1 VDSQLERPLAD
12 HVQLELLL
20 MSVLAS
26 ADWGLFPGYTV
37 IGITLGGVYA
47 LAAIGLVLIYRVS
60 GVLNFAQ
67 GAVSMFSAFIAYQ
80 VSTVWGLP
88 ALAGLLAA
96 IVAGGAIGYLIER
109 FTIRPLAGRSALNK
123 VVVTTGWLLVLQTAA
138 GLIWGQTAYH
148 RPVQLVSFH
157 GFTFPGTSVIVGWD
171 EFTTI
176 VVALGLAFGTAAVL
190 RWTTFGTSMR
200 AVADDPDAARLWGIN
215 VNRVMAV
222 SWIAGS
228 SMGAIAGVLITP
240 RINFDPISLT
250 IVVIDAFTA
259 ALIGRLTSLPWTV
272 AGAMFLGLA
281 ETYPRMFSSN
291 AGAGDAVTFALVLLT
306 LAILFRPG
314 TRLAK
319 RISAGREYVP
329 VPAADNPPVRRLFV
343 GIAIGLA
350 IIAPLLFSGYYQ
362 SLAAYSLIV
371 GLIVLSLVVLTGFVG
386 QISFCQYSFAAIGA
400 FTVGSLVG
408 GHGWSFWPALV
419 LGVLFSIGVGVL
431 VGIPALRLSGL
442 FLGILTI
449 AVALFFDRFLLA
461 PGTWD
466 SFSGGVSSWT
476 LGRPSFFGISLAG
489 AYAFY
494 VFTLCVFLVAVL
506 GVWNLSRSKTGR
518 VLRSIRNSEIA
529 AATSGVNLTAW
540 KLAAFGVS
548 AGLAGLAGGLFAVG
562 IGSVSAGAYTLQ
574 QSLTVVAI
582 AIVVGVR
589 SIGAAAVGGILLIFG
604 PELLTHTPLSTLWFP
619 LIVGVTLI
627 IQAILT
633 PQGLVPDWQE
643 RFRKRFP
650 PAPRFPV
657 APPKPAAV
665 APVLNPAEATT
676 MVKV

>member
-1 VDSQLERPLAD
+1 MGLLA
-12 HVQLELLL
+12 
-20 MSVLAS
+20 AN
-26 ADWGLFPGYTV
+26 WGLLPGYTV

-67 GAVSMFSAFIAYQ
+67 GAVSMFSAFVAYQ
-80 VSTVWGLP
+80 VSTVMGLP
-88 ALAGLLAA
+88 AILGLLAA
-96 IVAGGAIGYLIER
+96 IVAGGAIGYVIER
-109 FTIRPLAGRSALNK
+109 FTIRPLAGRSSLSK
-123 VVVTTGWLLVLQTAA
+123 VVVTIGWLLVLQTAA

-157 GFTFPGTSVIVGWD
+157 GFRFPGTSVIVGWD

-176 VVALGLAFGTAAVL
+176 VVALALAFGTAAVL

-222 SWIAGS
+222 SWVAGS
-228 SMGAIAGVLITP
+228 AMGAIAGVLITP

-272 AGAMFLGLA
+272 VGAMFLGLA
-281 ETYPRMFSSN
+281 ETYPRIFSST
-291 AGAGDAVTFALVLLT
+291 AGMGQAVTFALVLLT

-314 TRLAK
+314 ARMAQRITSAAK
-319 RISAGREYVP
+319 EYAP
-329 VPAADNPPVRRLFV
+329 VPATDNPPARVVVVGSAIGIGLFV
-343 GIAIGLA
+343 PA
-350 IIAPLLFSGYYQ
+350 LLSGYYQ

-371 GLIVLSLVVLTGFVG
+371 GLIVLSLVVLTGLVG
-386 QISFCQYSFAAIGA
+386 QVSFCQYSFAAIGA

-408 GHGWSFWPALV
+408 HGWNFWPALV
-419 LGVLFSIGVGVL
+419 LGVFFSVLVGVL

-442 FLGILTI
+442 FLAILTI
-449 AVALFFDRFLLA
+449 AVALFFDKFLLA

-466 SFSGGVSSWT
+466 AFSGGISSWT
-476 LGRPSFFGISLAG
+476 VGRPSVLGISLAG

-494 VFTLCVFLVAVL
+494 LFTLVVFLLAVL

-548 AGLAGLAGGLFAVG
+548 AGLAGLAGGLLATG
-562 IGSVSAGAYTLQ
+562 IGSVSAGAYTFQ
-574 QSLTVVAI
+574 QSLAVLAI

-589 SIGAAAVGGILLIFG
+589 SVGAAAVGGFFLIFG

-619 LIVGVTLI
+619 LIVGSILI
-627 IQAILT
+627 LQVILT
-633 PQGLVPDWQE
+633 PQGVVPDWQE
-643 RFRKRFP
+643 RFRRRFP
-650 PAPRFPV
+650 SAPRFPATPEPGTLPDIASSE
-657 APPKPAAV
+657 APTVVNA
-665 APVLNPAEATT
+665 
-676 MVKV
+676 

>member
-1 VDSQLERPLAD
+1 
-12 HVQLELLL
+12 
-20 MSVLAS
+20 MSILAS
-26 ADWGLFPGYTV
+26 ANWGLFPGYTV
-37 IGITLGGVYA
+37 IGITLGGIYA

-67 GAVSMFSAFIAYQ
+67 GAVSMFSAFVAYQ
-80 VSTVWGLP
+80 VSTVMGLP
-88 ALAGLLAA
+88 AVIGLLAA
-96 IVAGGAIGYLIER
+96 IVAGGAIGYVIER
-109 FTIRPLAGRSALNK
+109 FTIRPLAGRSALSK
-123 VVVTTGWLLVLQTAA
+123 VVVTIGWLLVLQTAA

-148 RPVQLVSFH
+148 RPVQLVSIH

-222 SWIAGS
+222 SWVAGS
-228 SMGAIAGVLITP
+228 AMGAIAGVLITP

-281 ETYPRMFSSN
+281 ETYPRIFSSN

-314 TRLAK
+314 ARLVQ
-319 RISAGREYVP
+319 RISAAREYAP
-329 VPAADNPPVRRLFV
+329 VPAAGNAPVRRATLAT
-343 GIAIGLA
+343 AIGLG
-350 IIAPLLFSGYYQ
+350 IVVPLLLSSYYQ
-362 SLAAYSLIV
+362 SLAAYSLII
-371 GLIVLSLVVLTGFVG
+371 GLIVLSLVVLTGLVG
-386 QISFCQYSFAAIGA
+386 QVSFCQYSFAAIGA

-408 GHGWSFWPALV
+408 GHGWSFWPALL
-419 LGVLFSIGVGVL
+419 LGVVFSIVVGVL

-442 FLGILTI
+442 FLAILTI
-449 AVALFFDRFLLA
+449 AVALFFDKFVLA
-461 PGTWD
+461 PGTFN
-466 SFSGGVSSWT
+466 SFSGGISSWT
-476 LGRPSFFGISLAG
+476 LGRPSFLGISLAG
-489 AYAFY
+489 AYAY
-494 VFTLCVFLVAVL
+494 YLFTLAVFLLASL
-506 GVWNLSRSKTGR
+506 AVWNLSRSKTGR

-548 AGLAGLAGGLFAVG
+548 AGLAGLAGGLLAAG
-562 IGSVSAGAYTLQ
+562 IGSVSAGAYTFQ
-574 QSLTVVAI
+574 QSLAVVAI
-582 AIVVGVR
+582 ATVVGVR
-589 SIGAAAVGGILLIFG
+589 SIGAAAVGGIFLIFG

-619 LIVGVTLI
+619 LIVGSTLI
-627 IQAILT
+627 VQVILT
-633 PQGLVPDWQE
+633 PQGIVPDWQE
-643 RFRKRFP
+643 RFRRRFP
-650 PAPRFPV
+650 PAPRFPDARERAADV
-657 APPKPAAV
+657 ALPGPAATE
-665 APVLNPAEATT
+665 APTV
-676 MVKV
+676 VKV

>member
-1 VDSQLERPLAD
+1 VED
-12 HVQLELLL
+12 HVGLELLR
-20 MSVLAS
+20 MIA
-26 ADWGLFPGYTV
+26 AANWGLFPDYTV
-37 IGITLGGVYA
+37 IGITLGGIYA

-67 GAVSMFSAFIAYQ
+67 GAVSMFSAFVAYQ
-80 VSTVWGLP
+80 VSTVMGYP
-88 ALAGLLAA
+88 AAVGLLAA
-96 IVAGGAIGYLIER
+96 IVAGGAIGYAIER
-109 FTIRPLAGRSALNK
+109 FTIRPLAGRSALSK
-123 VVVTTGWLLVLQTAA
+123 VVVTIGWLLVLQTAA

-148 RPVQLVSFH
+148 RPVQLVSIR
-157 GFTFPGTSVIVGWD
+157 GFTFPGTSVVVGWD

-222 SWIAGS
+222 SWVAGS
-228 SMGAIAGVLITP
+228 AMGAVAGVLITP

-272 AGAMFLGLA
+272 VGAMFLGLA
-281 ETYPRMFSSN
+281 ETYPRIFSSN
-291 AGAGDAVTFALVLLT
+291 AGAGQAVTFALVLLT

-314 TRLAK
+314 ARLVQ
-319 RISAGREYVP
+319 RISAAREYAP
-329 VPAADNPPVRRLFV
+329 VPATDNPPVRRAVV
-343 GIAIGLA
+343 GTAIGLGVV
-350 IIAPLLFSGYYQ
+350 IPLLLSSYYQ
-362 SLAAYSLIV
+362 SLAAYALIV
-371 GLIVLSLVVLTGFVG
+371 GLIVLSLVVLTGLVG
-386 QISFCQYSFAAIGA
+386 QVSFCQYSFAAIGA

-408 GHGWSFWPALV
+408 GHGWTFWPALL
-419 LGVLFSIGVGVL
+419 LGVIFSIVVGVL

-442 FLGILTI
+442 FLAILTI
-449 AVALFFDRFLLA
+449 AVALFFDKFLLA

-466 SFSGGVSSWT
+466 SFSGGISSWT

-489 AYAFY
+489 AYALY
-494 VFTLCVFLVAVL
+494 LFTLGVFLVAAL
-506 GVWNLSRSKTGR
+506 AVWNLSRSKTGR
-518 VLRSIRNSEIA
+518 MLRAIRNSEIA

-548 AGLAGLAGGLFAVG
+548 AGLAGLAGGLLAAG
-562 IGSVSAGAYTLQ
+562 IGSVSAGAFTFQ
-574 QSLTVVAI
+574 QSLAVVAI

-589 SIGAAAVGGILLIFG
+589 AVGAAAVGGIFLIFG

-619 LIVGVTLI
+619 LIVGSILI
-627 IQAILT
+627 VQVILT

-643 RFRKRFP
+643 RLRRRFP
-650 PAPRFPV
+650 PAPRFPESGAPEPLPDLV
-657 APPKPAAV
+657 AAD
-665 APVLNPAEATT
+665 APT
-676 MVKV
+676 MVKA

>member
-1 VDSQLERPLAD
+1 
-12 HVQLELLL
+12 
-20 MSVLAS
+20 MGILAS
-26 ADWGLFPGYTV
+26 VNWGLLPGYTV
-37 IGITLGGVYA
+37 IGITLGGIYA

-80 VSTVWGLP
+80 ISTVMGYP
-88 ALAGLLAA
+88 AIVGLLVA
-96 IVAGGAIGYLIER
+96 IVAGGAIGYVIER

-123 VVVTTGWLLVLQTAA
+123 VVVTIGWLLVLQTAA

-148 RPVQLVSFH
+148 RPVQLVSIH
-157 GFTFPGTSVIVGWD
+157 GFTFPGTSVVVGWD

-190 RWTTFGTSMR
+190 RWTTFGTSIR
-200 AVADDPDAARLWGIN
+200 AVADDPDAARLWGID

-222 SWIAGS
+222 SWVAGS
-228 SMGAIAGVLITP
+228 AMGAIAGVLITP

-272 AGAMFLGLA
+272 VGAMFLGLA
-281 ETYPRMFSSN
+281 ETYPRIFSSN

-314 TRLAK
+314 TRLVQ
-319 RISAGREYVP
+319 RISAGRDYVP
-329 VPAADNPPVRRLFV
+329 VPASDNPPVRRV
-343 GIAIGLA
+343 IVATAIGLA
-350 IIAPLLFSGYYQ
+350 VVIPLLLSSYYQ

-371 GLIVLSLVVLTGFVG
+371 GLIVLSLVVLTGLAG
-386 QISFCQYSFAAIGA
+386 QVSFCQYSFAAIGA

-408 GHGWSFWPALV
+408 GHGWSFWPALL
-419 LGVLFSIGVGVL
+419 LGVIFSIGVGVL

-442 FLGILTI
+442 FLAILTI
-449 AVALFFDRFLLA
+449 AVALFFDHFLLA

-466 SFSGGVSSWT
+466 SFSGGISSWT
-476 LGRPSFFGISLAG
+476 LGRPSVLGISLAG

-494 VFTLCVFLVAVL
+494 LFTLGVFLAAVL
-506 GVWNLSRSKTGR
+506 AVWNLSRSKTGR
-518 VLRSIRNSEIA
+518 VLRAIRNSETA
-529 AATSGVNLTAW
+529 AATAGVNLTAW

-548 AGLAGLAGGLFAVG
+548 AGLAGLAGGLLATG
-562 IGSVSAGAYTLQ
+562 IGSVSAGAFTVQ

-589 SIGAAAVGGILLIFG
+589 SVGAAAVGGIFLIFG

-619 LIVGVTLI
+619 LIVGSILI
-627 IQAILT
+627 LQVIVT
-633 PQGLVPDWQE
+633 PQGVVPDWQE

-650 PAPRFPV
+650 PEPRFPR
-657 APPKPAAV
+657 APERPAV
-665 APVLNPAEATT
+665 APTPGLATAEAPTV
-676 MVKV
+676 VKV

>member
-1 VDSQLERPLAD
+1 MVT
-12 HVQLELLL
+12 
-20 MSVLAS
+20 LAS
-26 ADWGLFPGYTV
+26 ANWGLLPGYTV
-37 IGITLGGVYA
+37 IGITLGGIYA

-80 VSTVWGLP
+80 VSTVMGFP
-88 ALAGLLAA
+88 AVLGLLAA
-96 IVAGGAIGYLIER
+96 IVGGGAIGYVIER

-123 VVVTTGWLLVLQTAA
+123 VVVTIGWLLVLQTAA

-148 RPVQLVSFH
+148 RPVQLVSIH
-157 GFTFPGTSVIVGWD
+157 GFTFPGTSVVVGWD

-200 AVADDPDAARLWGIN
+200 AVADDPVAARLWGIN

-222 SWIAGS
+222 SWVAGS
-228 SMGAIAGVLITP
+228 AMGAIAGVLITP

-250 IVVIDAFTA
+250 LVVIDAFTA

-272 AGAMFLGLA
+272 VGAMFLGLA
-281 ETYPRMFSSN
+281 ETYPRIFSSN
-291 AGAGDAVTFALVLLT
+291 AGAGSAVTFALVLLT

-314 TRLAK
+314 TRLVQ

-329 VPAADNPPVRRLFV
+329 VPATDNLPVRRVIVAAATGL
-343 GIAIGLA
+343 GIVV
-350 IIAPLLFSGYYQ
+350 PLLLSSYYQ

-371 GLIVLSLVVLTGFVG
+371 GLIVLSLVVLTGLVG

-408 GHGWSFWPALV
+408 GHGWSFWPALL
-419 LGVLFSIGVGVL
+419 LGVVFAIGVGVL

-442 FLGILTI
+442 FLAILTI
-449 AVALFFDRFLLA
+449 AVTLFFDHFLLA

-466 SFSGGVSSWT
+466 SFSGGISSWT
-476 LGRPSFFGISLAG
+476 LGRPSFLGISLAG

-494 VFTLCVFLVAVL
+494 LFTLGVFLAAVL
-506 GVWNLSRSKTGR
+506 AVWNLSRSKTGR
-518 VLRSIRNSEIA
+518 VLRAIRNSEIA

-548 AGLAGLAGGLFAVG
+548 AGLAGLAGGLLAVG
-562 IGSVSAGAYTLQ
+562 IGSVSAGAFAFQ
-574 QSLTVVAI
+574 QSLAVAAI

-589 SIGAAAVGGILLIFG
+589 SVGAAAVGGIFLIFG

-619 LIVGVTLI
+619 LIVGSILI
-627 IQAILT
+627 LQVILT
-633 PQGLVPDWQE
+633 PQGVVPDWQE

-650 PAPRFPV
+650 PEPRFPR
-657 APPKPAAV
+657 APER
-665 APVLNPAEATT
+665 PAEATT
-676 MVKV
+676 PGLAASEAPTVVKV

>member
-1 VDSQLERPLAD
+1 
-12 HVQLELLL
+12 
-20 MSVLAS
+20 MLAS
-26 ADWGLFPGYTV
+26 VDWGLLPGYTV
-37 IGITLGGVYA
+37 IGITLGGIYA

-67 GAVSMFSAFIAYQ
+67 GAVSMFSAFVAYQ
-80 VSTVWGLP
+80 VSTVMGAP
-88 ALAGLLAA
+88 ALVGLLAA
-96 IVAGGAIGYLIER
+96 IAAGGAIGYVIER

-123 VVVTTGWLLVLQTAA
+123 VVVTIGWLLVLQTAA

-148 RPVQLVSFH
+148 RPVQLVSIH
-157 GFTFPGTSVIVGWD
+157 GFTFPGTSVVVGWD

-200 AVADDPDAARLWGIN
+200 AVADDPETARLWGIN

-228 SMGAIAGVLITP
+228 AMGAIAGVLITP

-250 IVVIDAFTA
+250 IVVIYAFTA

-272 AGAMFLGLA
+272 VGAMFLGLA

-314 TRLAK
+314 ARLRQ
-319 RISAGREYVP
+319 RISAVREYAP
-329 VPAADNPPVRRLFV
+329 VPAADNPPVRRTVVAAATGL
-343 GIAIGLA
+343 GILV
-350 IIAPLLFSGYYQ
+350 PLLFTGYYQ
-362 SLAAYSLIV
+362 SLAAYALIV
-371 GLIVLSLVVLTGFVG
+371 GLIVLSLVVLTGLVG
-386 QISFCQYSFAAIGA
+386 QLSFCQYSFAAIGA

-408 GHGWSFWPALV
+408 GHGWSFWPALA
-419 LGVLFSIGVGVL
+419 LGVAFSIGVGVL

-442 FLGILTI
+442 FLAILTV
-449 AVALFFDRFLLA
+449 AVALFFDNFLLA

-466 SFSGGVSSWT
+466 SFSGGISSWSV
-476 LGRPSFFGISLAG
+476 GRPSFLGISLAG
-489 AYAFY
+489 SYAFY
-494 VFTLCVFLVAVL
+494 LFTLGVFLVAVL
-506 GVWNLSRSKTGR
+506 AVWNLSRSKTGR
-518 VLRSIRNSEIA
+518 VLRAIRNSEIA

-540 KLAAFGVS
+540 KLTAFGVS
-548 AGLAGLAGGLFAVG
+548 AGLAGLAGGLLAAA
-562 IGSVSAGAYTLQ
+562 IGSVSAGAFTFQ
-574 QSLTVVAI
+574 QSLAVAAI

-589 SIGAAAVGGILLIFG
+589 SIGAAAVGGIFLIFG

-619 LIVGVTLI
+619 LIVGAILI
-627 IQAILT
+627 AQVILT
-633 PQGLVPDWQE
+633 PQGVVVDWQE

-650 PAPRFPV
+650 PPPRFRTAAAAPTLVVPLEV
-657 APPKPAAV
+657 AEEEEKAEEV
-665 APVLNPAEATT
+665 ARV
-676 MVKV
+676 

>member
-1 VDSQLERPLAD
+1 VEDDLR
-12 HVQLELLL
+12 LELLR
-20 MSVLAS
+20 MSTLAS
-26 ADWGLFPGYTV
+26 ANWGLFPGYTV
-37 IGITLGGVYA
+37 IGITLGGIYA

-67 GAVSMFSAFIAYQ
+67 GAVSMFSAFVAYQ
-80 VSTVWGLP
+80 VSTVMGYPAAVGLFV
-88 ALAGLLAA
+88 A
-96 IVAGGAIGYLIER
+96 IVAGGAIGYVIER
-109 FTIRPLAGRSALNK
+109 FTIRPLAGRSALSK
-123 VVVTTGWLLVLQTAA
+123 VVVTIGWLLVLQTAA

-148 RPVQLVSFH
+148 RPVQLVSIH

-222 SWIAGS
+222 SWVAGS
-228 SMGAIAGVLITP
+228 AMGAIAGVLITP

-281 ETYPRMFSSN
+281 ETYPRIFSSN

-314 TRLAK
+314 ARLVQRSSAAK
-319 RISAGREYVP
+319 EYAP
-329 VPAADNPPVRRLFV
+329 VPAAGNPPVRRATV
-343 GIAIGLA
+343 AAAIGLG
-350 IIAPLLFSGYYQ
+350 IVVPLLLSSFYQ
-362 SLAAYSLIV
+362 SLAAYSLII

-386 QISFCQYSFAAIGA
+386 QVSFCQYSFAAIGA

-408 GHGWSFWPALV
+408 GHGWSFWPALL
-419 LGVLFSIGVGVL
+419 LGVVFSIVVGVL

-442 FLGILTI
+442 FLAILTI
-449 AVALFFDRFLLA
+449 AVALFFDKFVLA

-476 LGRPSFFGISLAG
+476 LGRPSFLGISLAG

-494 VFTLCVFLVAVL
+494 LFTLAVFLLASL
-506 GVWNLSRSKTGR
+506 AVWNLSRSKTGR

-529 AATSGVNLTAW
+529 AATSGVNVTAW
-540 KLAAFGVS
+540 KLTAFGVS
-548 AGLAGLAGGLFAVG
+548 AGLAGLAGGLFAAG
-562 IGSVSAGAYTLQ
+562 IGSVSAGAYGFQ
-574 QSLTVVAI
+574 QSLAVVAI
-582 AIVVGVR
+582 AFVVGVR
-589 SIGAAAVGGILLIFG
+589 AVGAAAVGGIFLIFG
-604 PELLTHTPLSTLWFP
+604 PELLTHTAVPTLWFP
-619 LIVGVTLI
+619 LIVGSTLI
-627 IQAILT
+627 VQVILT

-643 RFRKRFP
+643 RFRRRFP
-650 PAPRFPV
+650 PAPRFPATP
-657 APPKPAAV
+657 APAV
-665 APVLNPAEATT
+665 AAPLPGLAAAEAPT
-676 MVKV
+676 MVKA

>member
-1 VDSQLERPLAD
+1 
-12 HVQLELLL
+12 
-20 MSVLAS
+20 MSLAS
-26 ADWGLFPGYTV
+26 ANWGLVPGYTV
-37 IGITLGGVYA
+37 IGITLGGIYA

-67 GAVSMFSAFIAYQ
+67 GAVSMFSAFVAYQ
-80 VSTVWGLP
+80 VSTVMGAP
-88 ALAGLLAA
+88 AAVGLLAA
-96 IVAGGAIGYLIER
+96 IGAGGAIGYVIER
-109 FTIRPLAGRSALNK
+109 FTIRPLAGRSALSK
-123 VVVTTGWLLVLQTAA
+123 VVVTIGWLLVLQTAA

-148 RPVQLVSFH
+148 RPVQLAPIQ
-157 GFTFPGTSVIVGWD
+157 GFTFPGTSVVVGWD

-176 VVALGLAFGTAAVL
+176 VVALVLAFGTAAVL

-222 SWIAGS
+222 SWVAGS
-228 SMGAIAGVLITP
+228 AMGAIAGVLITP

-272 AGAMFLGLA
+272 VGAMFLGLA
-281 ETYPRMFSSN
+281 ETYPRIFSSN

-314 TRLAK
+314 ARLVQ
-319 RISAGREYVP
+319 RISAAREYAP
-329 VPAADNPPVRRLFV
+329 VPATDNPPVRRAV
-343 GIAIGLA
+343 VSTAIGLG
-350 IIAPLLFSGYYQ
+350 ILVPLVLSSYYQ
-362 SLAAYSLIV
+362 SLAAYSLII
-371 GLIVLSLVVLTGFVG
+371 GLIVLSLVVLTGLVG

-419 LGVLFSIGVGVL
+419 LGVIASIGVGVL

-442 FLGILTI
+442 FLAILTI
-449 AVALFFDRFLLA
+449 AVALFFDKFLLA

-466 SFSGGVSSWT
+466 SFSGGISSWT
-476 LGRPSFFGISLAG
+476 VGRPSFLGISLQG

-494 VFTLCVFLVAVL
+494 LFTLAVFLVAVL
-506 GVWNLSRSKTGR
+506 AVWNLSRSKTGR
-518 VLRSIRNSEIA
+518 VLRAIRNSEIA

-540 KLAAFGVS
+540 KLVAFGVS
-548 AGLAGLAGGLFAVG
+548 AGLAGLAGALLAVG
-562 IGSVSAGAYTLQ
+562 IGSVSAGAYGFQ
-574 QSLTVVAI
+574 QSLAVAAI

-589 SIGAAAVGGILLIFG
+589 SVGAAAVGGIFLIFG

-619 LIVGVTLI
+619 LIVGSVLI
-627 IQAILT
+627 VQVILT
-633 PQGLVPDWQE
+633 PQGVVPDWQE
-643 RFRKRFP
+643 RFRRRFP
-650 PAPRFPV
+650 PAPRFPDTPKHADIDLLPDLAD
-657 APPKPAAV
+657 APT
-665 APVLNPAEATT
+665 L
-676 MVKV
+676 VKV

>member
-1 VDSQLERPLAD
+1 MDI
-12 HVQLELLL
+12 
-20 MSVLAS
+20 LAS
-26 ADWGLFPGYTV
+26 ANWGLLPGYTV
-37 IGITLGGVYA
+37 IGITLGGIYA

-67 GAVSMFSAFIAYQ
+67 GAVSMFSAFVAYQ
-80 VSTVWGLP
+80 VSTVMGYP
-88 ALAGLLAA
+88 AVVGLLAA
-96 IVAGGAIGYLIER
+96 IVGGGAIGYAIER
-109 FTIRPLAGRSALNK
+109 FTIRPLTGRSALSK
-123 VVVTTGWLLVLQTAA
+123 VVVTIGWLLVLQTAA

-148 RPVQLVSFH
+148 RPVQLVSIH
-157 GFTFPGTSVIVGWD
+157 GFTFPGTSVVVGWD

-176 VVALGLAFGTAAVL
+176 VVAVGLAFGTAAVL

-228 SMGAIAGVLITP
+228 AMGAIAGVLITP

-281 ETYPRMFSSN
+281 ETYPRIFSST
-291 AGAGDAVTFALVLLT
+291 AGTGQAVTFALVLLT

-314 TRLAK
+314 ARLVQ
-319 RISAGREYVP
+319 RSSAAREYAP
-329 VPAADNPPVRRLFV
+329 VAATDNPPVRRMIV
-343 GIAIGLA
+343 AGAIAAGIFG
-350 IIAPLLFSGYYQ
+350 PLLLSGYYQ

-371 GLIVLSLVVLTGFVG
+371 GLIVLSLVVLTGLVG
-386 QISFCQYSFAAIGA
+386 QVSFCQYSFAAIGA

-408 GHGWSFWPALV
+408 GHGWSFWPALL
-419 LGVLFSIGVGVL
+419 LGVVFSIGVGVL

-442 FLGILTI
+442 FLAILTI
-449 AVALFFDRFLLA
+449 AVALFFDKFLLA

-466 SFSGGVSSWT
+466 SFSGGISSWT
-476 LGRPSFFGISLAG
+476 VGRPSFLGISLEG

-494 VFTLCVFLVAVL
+494 LFTLAVFLLAVL
-506 GVWNLSRSKTGR
+506 AVWNLSRSKTGR
-518 VLRSIRNSEIA
+518 VLRAIRNSEIA

-548 AGLAGLAGGLFAVG
+548 AGLAGLAGGLLATG
-562 IGSVSAGAYTLQ
+562 IGSVSAGAYGFQ
-574 QSLTVVAI
+574 QSLAVLAI

-589 SIGAAAVGGILLIFG
+589 SVGAGAVGGIFLIFG

-619 LIVGVTLI
+619 LIVG
-627 IQAILT
+627 AILIVQVIVT
-633 PQGLVPDWQE
+633 PQGVVPDWQE

-650 PAPRFPV
+650 PAPRFPEPV
-657 APPKPAAV
+657 ALPDRAA
-665 APVLNPAEATT
+665 AEAPTL
-676 MVKV
+676 VKV

>member
-1 VDSQLERPLAD
+1 
-12 HVQLELLL
+12 
-20 MSVLAS
+20 MSMLAS
-26 ADWGLFPGYTV
+26 ANWGLLPGYTV
-37 IGITLGGVYA
+37 IGITLGGIYA

-67 GAVSMFSAFIAYQ
+67 GAVSMFSAFVAYQ
-80 VSTVWGLP
+80 VSTVMGFP
-88 ALAGLLAA
+88 ALVGLLVA
-96 IVAGGAIGYLIER
+96 ILAGGAIGYVIER

-123 VVVTTGWLLVLQTAA
+123 VVVTIGWLLVLQTAA

-148 RPVQLVSFH
+148 RPVQLVSIQ
-157 GFTFPGTSVIVGWD
+157 GFTFPGTSVVVGWD

-228 SMGAIAGVLITP
+228 AMGAIAGVLITP

-281 ETYPRMFSSN
+281 ETYPRIFSSN

-314 TRLAK
+314 ARLRQRVA
-319 RISAGREYVP
+319 AAREYMP
-329 VPAADNPPVRRLFV
+329 VPAADNLPVRR
-343 GIAIGLA
+343 GIVTAAIVLGLLV
-350 IIAPLLFSGYYQ
+350 PLTLSGYYQ

-371 GLIVLSLVVLTGFVG
+371 GLIVLSLVVLTGLVG
-386 QISFCQYSFAAIGA
+386 QVSFCQYSFAAIGA
-400 FTVGSLVG
+400 FSVGSLVG
-408 GHGWSFWPALV
+408 GHGWSFWPALL
-419 LGVLFSIGVGVL
+419 LGVLFSIAVGVL

-442 FLGILTI
+442 FLAILTI
-449 AVALFFDRFLLA
+449 AVALFFDKFLLA

-466 SFSGGVSSWT
+466 SFSGGISSWT
-476 LGRPSFFGISLAG
+476 VARPSFLGISLAG
-489 AYAFY
+489 AYSFY
-494 VFTLCVFLVAVL
+494 LFTLAVFLLAVL

-518 VLRSIRNSEIA
+518 VLRAIRNSEIA
-529 AATSGVNLTAW
+529 AATSGVNLTLW
-540 KLAAFGVS
+540 KLTAFGIS
-548 AGLAGLAGGLFAVG
+548 AGLAGLAGGLLAPA
-562 IGSVSAGAYTLQ
+562 IGSVSAGAYTFQ

-589 SIGAAAVGGILLIFG
+589 SVGAAAVGGIFLIFG
-604 PELLTHTPLSTLWFP
+604 PELLTHTSVSTLWFP
-619 LIVGVTLI
+619 LIVGTILI
-627 IQAILT
+627 LQVVLT
-633 PQGLVPDWQE
+633 PQGVVPDWQE

-650 PAPRFPV
+650 PGPRFPGTPEPV
-657 APPKPAAV
+657 EAP
-665 APVLNPAEATT
+665 APDLAEQPTV
-676 MVKV
+676 VKV

>member
-1 VDSQLERPLAD
+1 VEDDVR
-12 HVQLELLL
+12 LELLL
-20 MSVLAS
+20 MNMLAS
-26 ADWGLFPGYTV
+26 ANWGLLPGYTV
-37 IGITLGGVYA
+37 IGITLGGIYA

-67 GAVSMFSAFIAYQ
+67 GAVSMFSAFVAYQ
-80 VSTVWGLP
+80 VSTVMGYP
-88 ALAGLLAA
+88 AAVGLLVA
-96 IVAGGAIGYLIER
+96 IVAGGAIGYVIER
-109 FTIRPLAGRSALNK
+109 FTIRPLAGRSALSK
-123 VVVTTGWLLVLQTAA
+123 VVVTIGWLLVLQTAA

-148 RPVQLVSFH
+148 RPVQLASIQ
-157 GFTFPGTSVIVGWD
+157 GFRFPGTSVVVGWD

-176 VVALGLAFGTAAVL
+176 VVAFGLAFGTAAVL

-228 SMGAIAGVLITP
+228 AMGAIAGVLITP

-272 AGAMFLGLA
+272 VGAMFLGLA
-281 ETYPRMFSSN
+281 ETYPRIFSSN
-291 AGAGDAVTFALVLLT
+291 AGAGDAVAFALVLLT

-314 TRLAK
+314 ARFA
-319 RISAGREYVP
+319 RHISAAAKEYAP
-329 VPAADNPPVRRLFV
+329 VPAGDNTVVRRIVVGEAIGV
-343 GIAIGLA
+343 GIFL
-350 IIAPLLFSGYYQ
+350 PLLLSSYYQ

-371 GLIVLSLVVLTGFVG
+371 GLIVLSLVVLTGLVG
-386 QISFCQYSFAAIGA
+386 QVSFCQYSFAAIGA

-408 GHGWSFWPALV
+408 HGWNFWPALL
-419 LGVLFSIGVGVL
+419 LGVIASIGVGVL

-442 FLGILTI
+442 FLAILTI
-449 AVALFFDRFLLA
+449 AVALFFDKFLLA

-466 SFSGGVSSWT
+466 SFSGGISSWT
-476 LGRPSFFGISLAG
+476 VSRPSFLGISLEG

-494 VFTLCVFLVAVL
+494 LFTLVVFLIATL
-506 GVWNLSRSKTGR
+506 AVWNLSRSKTGR
-518 VLRSIRNSEIA
+518 MLRAIRNSEIA

-548 AGLAGLAGGLFAVG
+548 AGLAGLAGGLLAAG
-562 IGSVSAGAYTLQ
+562 IGSVSPGAYSLQ
-574 QSLTVVAI
+574 QSLAVFAI

-589 SIGAAAVGGILLIFG
+589 SIGAAAVGGLFLVFG

-619 LIVGVTLI
+619 LIVGSTLI
-627 IQAILT
+627 VQAILT

-643 RFRKRFP
+643 RFRRRFP
-650 PAPRFPV
+650 PAPRYPATPEPV
-657 APPKPAAV
+657 ALPELAASD
-665 APVLNPAEATT
+665 APTLVN
-676 MVKV
+676 V

>member
-1 VDSQLERPLAD
+1 
-12 HVQLELLL
+12 
-20 MSVLAS
+20 VLA
-26 ADWGLFPGYTV
+26 AVDWGLFPGYTV
-37 IGITLGGVYA
+37 IGITLGGIYA

-67 GAVSMFSAFIAYQ
+67 GAVSMFCAFIAYQ
-80 VSTVWGLP
+80 VSTVEGAP
-88 ALAGLLAA
+88 ALVGLLAA
-96 IVAGGAIGYLIER
+96 IVAGGALGYVIER

-123 VVVTTGWLLVLQTAA
+123 VVVTIGWLLVLQTGA

-148 RPVQLVSFH
+148 RPVQLVSIN
-157 GFTFPGTSVIVGWD
+157 GFTFPGTTVVVGWD
-171 EFTTI
+171 EFTTV

-190 RWTTFGTSMR
+190 RWTTLGTSMR

-215 VNRVMAV
+215 VNRVMSV

-228 SMGAIAGVLITP
+228 AMGAIAGVLITP

-272 AGAMFLGLA
+272 VGAIFLGLA
-281 ETYPRMFSSN
+281 ETYPRIFSPN

-314 TRLAK
+314 ARL
-319 RISAGREYVP
+319 RQRLTVGREYAP
-329 VPAADNPPVRRLFV
+329 VPAADNPRVRRGVVAAAAGL
-343 GIAIGLA
+343 GILIPLA
-350 IIAPLLFSGYYQ
+350 LSSYYQ

-371 GLIVLSLVVLTGFVG
+371 GLIVLSLVVLTGLVG
-386 QISFCQYSFAAIGA
+386 QVSFCQYSFAAIGA

-408 GHGWSFWPALV
+408 GHHWNFWPALL

-442 FLGILTI
+442 FLAILTI
-449 AVALFFDRFLLA
+449 AVALFFDNFVLA
-461 PGTWD
+461 PGTWN
-466 SFSGGVSSWT
+466 SFSGGISSWSV
-476 LGRPSFFGISLAG
+476 GRPSLFGESLNG
-489 AYAFY
+489 SYAFY
-494 VFTLCVFLVAVL
+494 LFTVGVFLLAVL
-506 GVWNLSRSKTGR
+506 AVWNLSRSKTGR
-518 VLRSIRNSEIA
+518 VLRAIRNSEIA

-548 AGLAGLAGGLFAVG
+548 AGLAGLAGGLLAAG
-562 IGSVSAGAYTLQ
+562 IGSVSPGAYTFQ

-589 SIGAAAVGGILLIFG
+589 SVGAGAVGGIFLIFG

-619 LIVGVTLI
+619 LIVGAVLI
-627 IQAILT
+627 LQVILT
-633 PQGLVPDWQE
+633 PQGVVVDWQE

-650 PAPRFPV
+650 PGPRFPDSTD
-657 APPKPAAV
+657 APTAV
-665 APVLNPAEATT
+665 LPVDVREPEPVGA
-676 MVKV
+676 VKA

>member
-1 VDSQLERPLAD
+1 
-12 HVQLELLL
+12 
-20 MSVLAS
+20 MGVLAS
-26 ADWGLFPGYTV
+26 ANWGLLPGYTV
-37 IGITLGGVYA
+37 IGITLGGIYA

-80 VSTVWGLP
+80 VSTVMGYPAAVGLV
-88 ALAGLLAA
+88 AA
-96 IVAGGAIGYLIER
+96 IVAGGAIGYVIER
-109 FTIRPLAGRSALNK
+109 FTIRPLAGRSALSK
-123 VVVTTGWLLVLQTAA
+123 VVVTIGWLLVLQTAA

-148 RPVQLVSFH
+148 RPVQLAPIQ
-157 GFTFPGTSVIVGWD
+157 GFTFPGTTVVVGWD

-176 VVALGLAFGTAAVL
+176 AVALGLAFGTAAVL

-222 SWIAGS
+222 SWVAGS
-228 SMGAIAGVLITP
+228 AMGAIAGVLITP

-272 AGAMFLGLA
+272 VGAMFLGLA
-281 ETYPRMFSSN
+281 ETYPRIFSST

-314 TRLAK
+314 ARLGQ
-319 RISAGREYVP
+319 RISAAAKEYAP
-329 VPAADNPPVRRLFV
+329 VPATDNPPVRRVIV
-343 GIAIGLA
+343 GTGIVLGILV
-350 IIAPLLFSGYYQ
+350 PLLLSSYYQ
-362 SLAAYSLIV
+362 SLAAYSLII
-371 GLIVLSLVVLTGFVG
+371 GLLVLSLVVLTGLVG

-400 FTVGSLVG
+400 FTVGSLVA
-408 GHGWSFWPALV
+408 GHGWSFWPALL
-419 LGVLFSIGVGVL
+419 LGVVCSIGVGVL

-442 FLGILTI
+442 FLAILTI
-449 AVALFFDRFLLA
+449 AVALFFDKFLLA

-466 SFSGGVSSWT
+466 SFSGGISSWT
-476 LGRPSFFGISLAG
+476 VARPSFLGISLAG

-494 VFTLCVFLVAVL
+494 LFTLAVFLLAVL
-506 GVWNLSRSKTGR
+506 AVWNLSRSKTGR
-518 VLRSIRNSEIA
+518 VLRAIRNSEIA

-548 AGLAGLAGGLFAVG
+548 AGLAGLAGGLLATG
-562 IGSVSAGAYTLQ
+562 IGSVSAGAYTFQ
-574 QSLTVVAI
+574 QSLAVAAI

-589 SIGAAAVGGILLIFG
+589 SVGAAAVGGIFLIFG

-619 LIVGVTLI
+619 LIVGAILI
-627 IQAILT
+627 VQVILT
-633 PQGLVPDWQE
+633 PQGVVPDWQE
-643 RFRKRFP
+643 RFRRRFP
-650 PAPRFPV
+650 PAPRFPERPEPVV
-657 APPKPAAV
+657 AELPGLAATE
-665 APVLNPAEATT
+665 APT